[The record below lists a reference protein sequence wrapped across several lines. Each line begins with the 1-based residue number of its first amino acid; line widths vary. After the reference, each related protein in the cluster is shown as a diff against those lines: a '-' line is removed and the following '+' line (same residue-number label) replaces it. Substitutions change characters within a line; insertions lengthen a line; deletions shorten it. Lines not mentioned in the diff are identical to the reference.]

1 MYYGSNSFDTLDGAL
16 VLSLWRLLTMY
27 NVQIIIITYYRLYSL
42 GLTGEKKINTM
53 TTLITNNLSTIE
65 YPRYFI
71 VFTIVLINIAS

>member
-1 MYYGSNSFDTLDGAL
+1 MYYGSNSFDSLDGVL
-16 VLSLWRLLTMY
+16 VLSLWLLLTVY

-53 TTLITNNLSTIE
+53 KTLITINLSTIE

-71 VFTIVLINIAS
+71 FFTVVFINIAS